1 VSREDLI
8 ARKEA
13 VRAELA
19 RTQRELERTR
29 TAVETAS
36 NLRRRYLQRRLGHLE
51 SRADALMSEEYRL
64 RQLIDQSR

>member
-13 VRAELA
+13 IHAELA
-19 RTQRELERTR
+19 RTRRTLERTR
-29 TAVETAS
+29 AEIETAS
-36 NLRRRYLQRRLGHLE
+36 RLRQRFLKRRLEQLE
-51 SRADALMSEEYRL
+51 TRADALMSEEYRL

>member
-1 VSREDLI
+1 MSREELI

-19 RTQRELERTR
+19 RTRRTLERTR
-29 TAVETAS
+29 AEVETAS
-36 NLRRRYLQRRLGHLE
+36 GLRRRYLKRRLAQLE
-51 SRADALMSEEYRL
+51 TRADALMSEEYRL